1 MEILRKYV
9 NQLFLKK
16 PKVSKIRNFRDFFQ
30 CEEIFL
36 KFGVNFLNPSIISE
50 ASHKWQKIHF
60 TALKIATFVIILL
73 SVINFVIS
81 LLPNGSIVVAI
92 ESSAAVGIFVLM
104 LLKIYTVM
112 MRNRVTLM
120 EILDKLDFHF
130 PTDAWNQHV
139 FMVENYLKT
148 LRIFKKITLLIYTAI
163 SIQLISV
170 PFCQLFY
177 RWITSSPVE
186 IDLIIKCYVPLD
198 YSNPFVYAVVY
209 IFHCWIF
216 LLNVLALFSNELLY
230 FGLMIILSMKFDIL
244 GQVMS
249 EIDPREDK
257 ESAVNELK
265 TLIKIHQELIE
276 IAEKLQNIFS
286 LILFVNIFGMI
297 YLICGTA
304 FLSIVSVIFNFMLFL
319 TLFFCVF
326 TTAVRHKSLL
336 IA

>member
-1 MEILRKYV
+1 MEVLRKYIK
-9 NQLFLKK
+9 QIFSKK

-36 KFGVNFLNPSIISE
+36 KFGVNFLKPSRISE
-50 ASHKWQKIHF
+50 TSHKWQKIHF
-60 TALKIATFVIILL
+60 TALKIATFVIVLL

-92 ESSAAVGIFVLM
+92 ESSSAVGIFVLM

-120 EILDKLDFHF
+120 EILEKLEFHF

-139 FMVENYLKT
+139 FKVEDYLKT
-148 LRIFKKITLLIYTAI
+148 LRIFKKITLIIYSAI
-163 SIQLISV
+163 FIQLISV

-177 RWITSSPVE
+177 RWITSSHIE
-186 IDLIIKCYVPLD
+186 IDLIIKCYVPFD
-198 YSNPFVYAVVY
+198 YSNPFIYAVVY
-209 IFHCWIF
+209 IFQCWMF
-216 LLNVLALFSNELLY
+216 LVNVLALFSNELLY
-230 FGLMIILSMKFDIL
+230 FGLMIILSMEFDIL

-249 EIDPREDK
+249 EIDPRDDQ
-257 ESAVNELK
+257 ESAVKEMK
-265 TLIKIHQELIE
+265 TLIEIHQELFE

-304 FLSIVSVIFNFMLFL
+304 FLSVVSDIF
-319 TLFFCVF
+319 
-326 TTAVRHKSLL
+326 
-336 IA
+336 